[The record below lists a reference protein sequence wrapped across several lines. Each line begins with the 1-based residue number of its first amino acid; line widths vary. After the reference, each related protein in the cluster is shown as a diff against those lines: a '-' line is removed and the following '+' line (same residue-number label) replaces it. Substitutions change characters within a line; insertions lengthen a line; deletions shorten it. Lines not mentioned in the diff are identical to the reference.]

1 MTVVA
6 SLTLVCLMTIIINNS
21 VLYDSS
27 GITNTGVFDDSN
39 RTINNSVLHCSKSI
53 VIK

>member
-1 MTVVA
+1 M
-6 SLTLVCLMTIIINNS
+6 VCLITIIINNS

-39 RTINNSVLHCSKSI
+39 RTINNSVLHYRKST
-53 VIK
+53 VPK